1 MRGKL
6 TGYTVAM
13 AKLFLNLR
21 HVPGDEAD
29 EVRDLLRSNAIDF
42 YETQPSPWGISA
54 GGLWIEDTDQL
65 ARAKVLMAG
74 YQAQRRDH
82 ARSERAT
89 AEREGRA
96 ETFGGLLRGRPLY
109 VVGILAAMLFII
121 AVTLA
126 LPWLLL

>member
-1 MRGKL
+1 
-6 TGYTVAM
+6 M

-21 HVPGDEAD
+21 NVPADEAD
-29 EVRDLLRSNAIDF
+29 EVRDLLRANAIDF
-42 YETQPSPWGISA
+42 YETQPSPWGISS
-54 GGLWIEDTDQL
+54 GGLWIEDTGQL
-65 ARAKVLMAG
+65 ARATALMAD
-74 YQAQRRDH
+74 YQARRRDR

-96 ETFGGLLRGRPLY
+96 ETFAGLLRDRPLY
-109 VVGILAAMLFII
+109 VVGVLAAMLFIV

>member
-1 MRGKL
+1 
-6 TGYTVAM
+6 M

-21 HVPGDEAD
+21 NVPADEAD
-29 EVRDLLRSNAIDF
+29 DVRDLLRTNAIDF

-54 GGLWIEDTDQL
+54 GGLWIEDVDQL
-65 ARAKVLMAG
+65 TRAKTLMAD
-74 YQAQRRDH
+74 YQTRRRDH
-82 ARSERAT
+82 ARSERAI

-96 ETFGGLLRGRPLY
+96 ETFAGLLRDRPLY
-109 VVGILAAMLFII
+109 VVGVLAAVLFIL

>member
-21 HVPGDEAD
+21 NVPADEAD

-54 GGLWIEDTDQL
+54 GGLWIEDADQW

-96 ETFGGLLRGRPLY
+96 DTFGGLLRDRPLY
-109 VVGILAAMLFII
+109 VAGIVAAMLFII

>member
-21 HVPGDEAD
+21 NVPADEAD

-54 GGLWIEDTDQL
+54 GGLWIEDADQW

-89 AEREGRA
+89 AEREGRV
-96 ETFGGLLRGRPLY
+96 ETFGGLLRDRPLY
-109 VVGILAAMLFII
+109 VAGILAAMLFII

>member
-1 MRGKL
+1 
-6 TGYTVAM
+6 M

-21 HVPGDEAD
+21 NVPADEAD
-29 EVRDLLRSNAIDF
+29 EVRDLLRANAIDF

-54 GGLWIEDTDQL
+54 GGLWIEDADHW

-96 ETFGGLLRGRPLY
+96 ETFGGLLRDRPLY
-109 VVGILAAMLFII
+109 VAGIVAAMLFII

>member
-1 MRGKL
+1 
-6 TGYTVAM
+6 M

-21 HVPGDEAD
+21 NVPADEAD
-29 EVRDLLRSNAIDF
+29 EVREMLRSHAIDF

-54 GGLWIEDTDQL
+54 GGLWIEDADQL

-82 ARSERAT
+82 ARAERAT

-96 ETFGGLLRGRPLY
+96 ETFSGLLRDRPLY
-109 VVGILAAMLFII
+109 VAGVVAAMLFII